1 MKEFENDRQESF
13 ILQAKVLHLRN
24 QLYRQR
30 RIRTLNERTFAAT
43 RDRSTR
49 VESLVAEMRTD
60 LKSLR
65 NRLDEELVELGIDQD
80 RAEGILKAYYLA
92 QDYDEQHESDNH
104 DKDTPAAQKVSKRF
118 SFQFWWTALI
128 AFP

>member
-1 MKEFENDRQESF
+1 MIVKEFEEDRQKSY
-13 ILQAKVLHLRN
+13 ILQAKVLQLRN
-24 QLYRQR
+24 QLFRQR

-80 RAEGILKAYYLA
+80 RAEGILKAHYLA
-92 QDYDEQHESDNH
+92 QEPGLQQDGEEDQRGS
-104 DKDTPAAQKVSKRF
+104 PSQKVRGIPLFCSH
-118 SFQFWWTALI
+118 SVS
-128 AFP
+128 

>member
-1 MKEFENDRQESF
+1 MKEFEDDRQKSYV
-13 ILQAKVLHLRN
+13 LQAKVLHLRN

-65 NRLDEELVELGIDQD
+65 NRLDEELVELGIDHE
-80 RAEGILKAYYLA
+80 RAEGILK
-92 QDYDEQHESDNH
+92 SGTF
-104 DKDTPAAQKVSKRF
+104 DTYNRGV
-118 SFQFWWTALI
+118 TASRLNN
-128 AFP
+128 